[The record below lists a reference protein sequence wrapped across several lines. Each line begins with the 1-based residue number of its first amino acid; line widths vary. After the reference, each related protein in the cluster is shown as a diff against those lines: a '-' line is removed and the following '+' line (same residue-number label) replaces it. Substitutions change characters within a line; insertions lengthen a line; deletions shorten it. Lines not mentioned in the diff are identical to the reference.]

1 MPEKPKI
8 ATRAYFIHAFF
19 LVMTIF
25 WTWFWVNN
33 PVLLNLNLFLI
44 LGMIFLYIVA
54 KLILGRRE
62 PYANLV
68 LNTLIFTVALLVII
82 ASTGGLSS
90 SFFFLIYFLLFA
102 VALLFNPF
110 ITLTLTLTLVFFFA
124 NTLGSLDAA
133 IKLISM
139 LFFTILAL
147 FFAKGYLK
155 LLEIQKKVKILAK
168 EGKKL
173 SGTVESE
180 ETNTLLWLSLNFKEG
195 LLKIIYRSSDLLSDI
210 GRLSLTQ
217 KEKLGEIHETAKD
230 VLKSGQKLQEKIDRE
245 TD

>member
-8 ATRAYFIHAFF
+8 TTRAYFIHAFF
-19 LVMTIF
+19 LTATVF
-25 WTWFWVNN
+25 GTWFWVNN

-44 LGMIFLYIVA
+44 LGMIFLYIAA
-54 KLILGRRE
+54 KLILGTKK

-68 LNTLIFTVALLVII
+68 FNTLIFTAALLVII

-90 SFFFLIYFLLFA
+90 SFFFLIYFLLFS

-110 ITLTLTLTLVFFFA
+110 ITLTLTLILVLFFA
-124 NTLGSLDAA
+124 NTLVSLDAV
-133 IKLISM
+133 IKLISL
-139 LFFTILAL
+139 LFFTILSLL
-147 FFAKGYLK
+147 FARGYLK

-173 SGTVESE
+173 SGAVESE

-195 LLKIIYRSSDLLSDI
+195 LLKIIHRSSDLLADI
-210 GRLSLTQ
+210 GSLRLTQ
-217 KEKLGEIHETAKD
+217 KEKLEEIHETAKE
-230 VLKSGQKLQEKIDRE
+230 VLRSGSKLQEKIDKE

>member
-1 MPEKPKI
+1 MPEKPKVT
-8 ATRAYFIHAFF
+8 TRTYFIHAFF
-19 LVMTIF
+19 LTATVF

-90 SFFFLIYFLLFA
+90 SFFFLVYFLLFA

-110 ITLTLTLTLVFFFA
+110 ITLTLTLTLVLFFA

-133 IKLISM
+133 IKLISL
-139 LFFTILAL
+139 LFFTLLAL
-147 FFAKGYLK
+147 FFAKEYLK

-173 SGTVESE
+173 AGAVESE
-180 ETNTLLWLSLNFKEG
+180 ETDALLWLSLNFKGG
-195 LLKIIYRSSDLLSDI
+195 LLKIIHRSSDLLTDI

-217 KEKLGEIHETAKD
+217 KEKLEDIHETAKD